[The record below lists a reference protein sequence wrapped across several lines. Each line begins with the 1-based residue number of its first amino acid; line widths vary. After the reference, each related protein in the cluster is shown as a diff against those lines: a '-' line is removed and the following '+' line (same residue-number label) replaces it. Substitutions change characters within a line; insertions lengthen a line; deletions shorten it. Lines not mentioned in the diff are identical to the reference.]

1 MRGKK
6 NKQLSKWQICLYSK
20 ITTAVGLVLVVALIV
35 VLYNN
40 YKRGQVVYDEIQGY
54 DDTIVTL
61 ERENQKMNEMIG
73 YLKSAE
79 YVDAQAKHKLG
90 LKREG
95 EVALVIP
102 DTQVDKLRNT
112 YVLGEQQKG
121 TQVADSGAEVSESD
135 QIAITDVPNYKL
147 WWEYFFDNI

>member
-1 MRGKK
+1 MRRKK

-20 ITTAVGLVLVVALIV
+20 ITTAVGLVLVVALSV

-54 DDTIVTL
+54 DETIVTL

-112 YVLGEQQKG
+112 YILGEQQDT
-121 TQVADSGAEVSESD
+121 TQVTDSAAEVQETE
-135 QIAITDVPNYKL
+135 QIIVTDVPNYKL